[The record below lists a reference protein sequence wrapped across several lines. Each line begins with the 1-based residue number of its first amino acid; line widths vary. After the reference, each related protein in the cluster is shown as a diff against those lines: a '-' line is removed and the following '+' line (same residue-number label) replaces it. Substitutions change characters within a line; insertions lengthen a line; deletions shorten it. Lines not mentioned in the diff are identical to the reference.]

1 VIRWVSEQVGTG
13 AWERV
18 DPATDAFRLDVRDLV
33 DKSGNQPA
41 AVRRKIEQALD
52 QLGRGRRV
60 VVCCDYGMSRSS
72 AIAAGII
79 ALKEGVD
86 FDAAVRSVMSTT
98 GEKSIRIEVLDVVR
112 RAVSAPGAEGARERA
127 AGHGAR
133 ERARGTAGGGAQ
145 ARAPGVDGG
154 GEAPAGAA
162 GAGRARPAGRRSVL
176 VTGGSGYVGR
186 AVSAALGAAH
196 EVAAPGR
203 EALDLLSEVI
213 ALDQI
218 VRQRAVDT
226 ILHLANPRIYTT
238 NAALGEAL
246 VMLKNVL
253 DVCVQQDVHLVF
265 LSGWEVFSGYRAR
278 HLLADESLAPRPG
291 TNYGHAKLL
300 CERLL
305 AQVAEQAG
313 LRHTLVRAGP
323 VYGPGSPKP
332 KFIWNFA
339 EKAARGDPIVTHRY
353 LNGHPSLDL
362 LHVDDLVAGLVQV
375 VERRPGET
383 LHLGTG
389 VSTTTRRIAD
399 LIVDL
404 TGSSSKV
411 TSTPIAG
418 YSANV
423 AMDATRARAVLGWR
437 PRHRIAT
444 DLREM
449 LAEGDPVRRPA
460 RSAQREQLEE
470 SVR

>member
-18 DPATDAFRLDVRDLV
+18 DPSTDAFRLDVRDLV

-41 AVRRKIEQALD
+41 AIRRKIDQALA
-52 QLGRGRRV
+52 QVREGRRV

-79 ALKEGVD
+79 SLEEQID
-86 FDAAVRSVMSTT
+86 FDAAVRRVMSTT

-112 RAVSAPGAEGARERA
+112 RAVEAGAR
-127 AGHGAR
+127 
-133 ERARGTAGGGAQ
+133 
-145 ARAPGVDGG
+145 
-154 GEAPAGAA
+154 
-162 GAGRARPAGRRSVL
+162 RARPSGRRSIL

-186 AVSAALGAAH
+186 AVAAALSAAH

-203 EALDLLSEVI
+203 DALDLLSEVI

-226 ILHLANPRIYTT
+226 VLHLANPRIYTT

-246 VMLKNVL
+246 VMLKSVL
-253 DVCVQQDVHLVF
+253 DVCVQQGVHLVF
-265 LSGWEVFSGYRAR
+265 LSGWEVFSGYQAR
-278 HLLADESLAPRPG
+278 HLLADEALAPRPG

-305 AQVAEQAG
+305 AQVAEQTG
-313 LRHTLVRAGP
+313 LQHTLVRASP

-339 EKAARGDPIVTHRY
+339 EKAGRGDPIVTHRY

-362 LHVDDLVAGLVQV
+362 LHVDDLVAALVEV
-375 VERRPGET
+375 VERRPSGT

-389 VSTTTRRIAD
+389 RSTTTRRVAE
-399 LIVDL
+399 LIVEL
-404 TGSSSKV
+404 TGSSSDV

-418 YSANV
+418 HSANV
-423 AMDATRARAVLGWR
+423 AMDAARARELLGWR
-437 PRHRIAT
+437 PRHRTIASG
-444 DLREM
+444 LQEM
-449 LAEGDPVRRPA
+449 LAQGDPARRPT
-460 RSAQREQLEE
+460 RSAPREQLQE